1 MPNKITHVFFDLDRT
16 LWDFEQNSHDEL
28 AAIFSRHRLMEKGI
42 SLVEEF
48 IKVYKKINDECWELY
63 RMNAIKKED
72 LRSLR
77 FSQTL
82 EYFGIKD
89 EMLAERIGIEYI
101 TNSPLRT
108 KLITGSHEIVQYLNP
123 KYSMH
128 MITNGFEEVQHV
140 KLRECGLTPF
150 FGEVITSEMAGV
162 KKPER
167 QIFDK
172 ALDLTGAK
180 ASQSVYIGDDLLVDA
195 LGAVNAGWQAI
206 YFNPHQVVHNHTF
219 LADIQTLAELKEV
232 L

>member
-1 MPNKITHVFFDLDRT
+1 MSNKITHVFFDLDRT

-28 AAIFSRHRLMEKGI
+28 SAIFGRHQLMMKGI

-48 IKVYKKINDECWELY
+48 IKVYKKINEECWELY
-63 RMNAIKKED
+63 RMNAIAKED
-72 LRSLR
+72 LRSVR
-77 FSQTL
+77 FLQTL

-89 EMLAERIGIEYI
+89 ADLAERIGLEYVA
-101 TNSPLRT
+101 NSPLRT
-108 KLITGSHEIVQYLNP
+108 KLIKDSHAVLEYLNP

-150 FGEVITSEMAGV
+150 FGEVITSEMAGA

-167 QIFDK
+167 KI
-172 ALDLTGAK
+172 LDLAIELTGADPET
-180 ASQSVYIGDDLLVDA
+180 SVYIGDDLLVDA
-195 LGAVNAGWQAI
+195 LGAQNAGWHSI
-206 YFNPHQVVHNHTF
+206 YYNPHQVSHNHSF
-219 LADIQTLAELKEV
+219 LADIQTLDQLKGV

>member
-1 MPNKITHVFFDLDRT
+1 MSNKITHVFFDLDRT

-28 AAIFSRHRLMEKGI
+28 SAIFSRNRLMEKGI

-48 IKVYKKINDECWELY
+48 IKVYKKINEECWELY

-72 LRSLR
+72 LRSVR

-89 EMLAERIGIEYI
+89 ENLAERIGMEYV
-101 TNSPLRT
+101 TNSPHRT
-108 KLITGSHEIVQYLNP
+108 KLIAGTHEILEYLNP

-150 FGEVITSEMAGV
+150 FGEVITSEMAGA

-167 QIFDK
+167 KIFDL
-172 ALDLTGAK
+172 AINFTGANPET
-180 ASQSVYIGDDLLVDA
+180 SVYIGDDLLVDA
-195 LGAVNAGWQAI
+195 LGAINAGWQAI
-206 YFNPHQVVHNHTF
+206 YFNPHQVAHNHSF